1 MKTERT
7 TEITVVANHRPET
20 LERILRVV
28 RHRGFTVVNMKM
40 KLNNNKI
47 WLDFSVQSEREIHLL
62 INQLSKGYDV
72 IDVVAD

>member
-28 RHRGFTVVNMKM
+28 RHRGFTVVNMQM
-40 KLNNNKI
+40 KLNNHKI

-62 INQLSKGYDV
+62 INQMSKVYDV

>member
-1 MKTERT
+1 MKTEIT
-7 TEITVVANHRPET
+7 TEITVVANHRPTT

-28 RHRGFTVVNMKM
+28 RHRGFTVVNMQM

-62 INQLSKGYDV
+62 INQLSKVYDV

>member
-1 MKTERT
+1 MKTEIT

-20 LERILRVV
+20 LERILRIV
-28 RHRGFTVVNMKM
+28 RHRGFTVVNMQM

-62 INQLSKGYDV
+62 INQLSKVYDV

>member
-1 MKTERT
+1 MKTEIT
-7 TEITVVANHRPET
+7 TEITVVSNHRPET

-28 RHRGFTVVNMKM
+28 RHRGFTVVNMQM

-62 INQLSKGYDV
+62 INQLSKVYDV